1 MNTISRTHRNL
12 TAVAGLLAL
21 TTLVLA
27 PAPSQASRL
36 PADPIVSV
44 AAPVAVSQPT
54 GDSHAASMRVLFAD
68 LHADD
73 AVTPHC

>member
-12 TAVAGLLAL
+12 TAAGLLAL

-44 AAPVAVSQPT
+44 AAPVAVSQPS
-54 GDSHAASMRVLFAD
+54 GNSHAASMRDLIAD
-68 LHADD
+68 LHSD
-73 AVTPHC
+73 ATVTPHC